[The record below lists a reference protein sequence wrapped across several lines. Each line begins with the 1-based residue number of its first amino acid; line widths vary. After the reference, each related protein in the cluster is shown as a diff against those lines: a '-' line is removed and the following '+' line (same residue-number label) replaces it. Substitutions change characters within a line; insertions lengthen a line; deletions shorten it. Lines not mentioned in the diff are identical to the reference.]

1 MSSMRP
7 VMLTA
12 AQHTSPALQD
22 DALEHVDGNELAG
35 HLPMSAQA
43 TVVMPIR
50 PVGSEIQHSCVAVQ
64 VLLPH
69 IVAVIGG
76 TAGCAGPPPSPAGGV
91 DVAPLAPG
99 WVLPLAAV
107 VAPEPPTGTGVTTPV
122 VPELPTAS
130 PELPTTLLLPLLSPP
145 SSVTSEPVVS
155 EDDCP
160 PHAHAAEEAEIKS
173 VHHAIFFI
181 DPPDCFAFTRRMR
194 EGTHTRRTSTVS
206 AAQ

>member
-1 MSSMRP
+1 MSSIRP
-7 VMLTA
+7 VKLTA

-22 DALEHVDGNELAG
+22 AALEHVDGNEFAG

-43 TVVMPIR
+43 TVVMAVW
-50 PVGSEIQHSCVAVQ
+50 PVGSEMQHSCVAVQ

-69 IVAVIGG
+69 IVAVIVG
-76 TAGCAGPPPSPAGGV
+76 TARCAGPPPSPAGGV
-91 DVAPLAPG
+91 DVAPLAAG
-99 WVLPLAAV
+99 WVVPLSAV

-130 PELPTTLLLPLLSPP
+130 PELPKLLLPLLSPP
-145 SSVTSEPVVS
+145 SSVTSAPVVS
-155 EDDCP
+155 DDCP

-181 DPPDCFAFTRRMR
+181 APPDCFAFTRRMR
-194 EGTHTRRTSTVS
+194 AGTHTRRTSTVS